1 MRKCVWPRK
10 RSPYEMGKASQRE
23 GRGSALKNSSMGV
36 VFNQNELCCAFIGNG
51 FKKWLKCLT

>member
-23 GRGSALKNSSMGV
+23 GRVSALKNSFMGV

-51 FKKWLKCLT
+51 FFKNG